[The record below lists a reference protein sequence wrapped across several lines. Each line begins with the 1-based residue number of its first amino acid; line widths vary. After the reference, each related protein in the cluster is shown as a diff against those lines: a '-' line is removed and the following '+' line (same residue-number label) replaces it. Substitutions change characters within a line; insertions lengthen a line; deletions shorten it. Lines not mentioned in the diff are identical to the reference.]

1 MGTINNDRLARQ
13 IAFLVEADK
22 LKSILRRTPLVDGSR
37 LENSAEH
44 SWHLALTA
52 VLMREHVPFAFDL
65 SRVLEMLTI
74 HDLVEIDAG
83 DTFAYDV
90 AGQVTKAAREQAA
103 ADRIFGL
110 LPADQ
115 SAHLRELWDEF
126 EAAGT
131 PEARVAHAM
140 DRLQPFMQNSHANG
154 GSWREHRLTRAQ
166 VLERMAPIE
175 SILPDVWPLVVDV
188 IDACCASGLI
198 RTES

>member
-1 MGTINNDRLARQ
+1 VSTPADDRLARQ

-44 SWHLALTA
+44 SWHLVLAA
-52 VLMREHVPFAFDL
+52 ALMREHVPFAFDL
-65 SRVLEMLTI
+65 PRVLEMLTV

-90 AGQVTKAAREQAA
+90 AGQLTKAAREEAA

-115 SAHLRELWDEF
+115 TAHLRALWDEF
-126 EAAGT
+126 EAAHT
-131 PEARVAHAM
+131 PEARVANAM
-140 DRLQPFMQNSHANG
+140 DRLQPFLQNSHANG
-154 GSWREHRLTRAQ
+154 GSWREHQLTRAQ
-166 VLERMAPIE
+166 VLQRMAPIE
-175 SILPDVWPLVVDV
+175 SALPDVWTFVVQV
-188 IDACCASGLI
+188 IDAFCASGLI
-198 RTES
+198 RSG